1 MKTKLSVSMDIE
13 KVALIEELIEE
24 GTFRNKS
31 HAIEF
36 ALNSYLKA
44 KGDRNG

>member
-1 MKTKLSVSMDIE
+1 MKQKICISIDTETLFQIKERVR
-13 KVALIEELIEE
+13 E

-36 ALNSYLKA
+36 AVNKILKGGQ
-44 KGDRNG
+44 KND